1 MSTDWIGMTPD
12 TGSPYYPYTKVT
24 AGNTMRGIEMLPS
37 RLLNYLA
44 DMPETGYTP
53 PDDDL
58 YPRARLKKLLYWDGA
73 RPLEQPLPT
82 PEQMKSI
89 MFDPRQPG
97 DPPDAARGYR
107 LFPQELVRQSLV
119 NAQSIVRIHVGNT
132 QKIQLKNTYVYRVTL
147 IYTVMVN
154 YDLESNMETEA
165 NSRSLAIMQA
175 IQEATEGVNFGG
187 VGGMNTYQITKFD
200 DERSNT
206 GYKIYQ
212 YIDWNGDEISTDFS
226 A

>member
-24 AGNTMRGIEMLPS
+24 AGNTLKGAEILPS
-37 RLLNYLA
+37 RLLSYLA
-44 DMPETGYTP
+44 DLPERGYTP
-53 PDDDL
+53 PDDNI
-58 YPRARLKKLLYWDGA
+58 YPRARLKKLLYWDGP

-82 PEQMKSI
+82 AREIKSI
-89 MFDPRQPG
+89 MFDPTRPG
-97 DPPDAARGYR
+97 SPPDAERGYR
-107 LFPQELVRQSLV
+107 MFPQDLVRQSVV
-119 NAQSIVRIHVGNT
+119 NAQSVLRIHIGNT
-132 QKIQLKNTYVYRVTL
+132 TKIQQRNTYIYRIAV

-154 YDLESNMETEA
+154 YDLESNMQTEA

-175 IQEATEGVNFGG
+175 VQEATEGVNFGG

-200 DERSNT
+200 DERANT

-212 YIDWNGDEISTDFS
+212 YVDWNGDDTVTEFT